1 MNGIDIA
8 IAGILVIFAIRGFI
22 KGFLLGL
29 ASLAGLILGIYAAYH
44 FSDYTREMLEGHVSI
59 PPDYIKLIAFILTFV
74 LVLLLI
80 HLIARLIEKIVTLVG
95 LSFVNKLAGLIL
107 GLAKGVLITGVL
119 VYFFCFLGGRGWVNP
134 KIIDNSL
141 LFEPTLKTATFVM
154 KGFRL
159 VMHDSK
165 TLPEPEEELPML

>member
-29 ASLAGLILGIYAAYH
+29 ASLAGLILGIFAAYY

-80 HLIARLIEKIVTLVG
+80 HLIARLIEKIGHYRGYNGEMSKG
-95 LSFVNKLAGLIL
+95 LGQGA
-107 GLAKGVLITGVL
+107 
-119 VYFFCFLGGRGWVNP
+119 R
-134 KIIDNSL
+134 
-141 LFEPTLKTATFVM
+141 
-154 KGFRL
+154 R
-159 VMHDSK
+159 
-165 TLPEPEEELPML
+165 PMCDERTNFIA